1 MSFDAPA
8 SLDGSRH
15 IETGVVAV
23 SRETFN
29 LFHGETDAVPQGA
42 PGDRGR
48 AARVGSKIGG
58 ERLGMSVYELPA
70 GEAIGPYHVELTDE
84 EWLIVVEGEVTV
96 RTPERERTLARGD
109 VLCFPVG
116 PEGAHLVRNA
126 SSEMAGEAAR
136 VAVISTKNEFCIVEY
151 PEDEKLQLWAGDAH
165 YMLDLPTAAR

>member
-1 MSFDAPA
+1 LVRRRVSTET
-8 SLDGSRH
+8 RY
-15 IETGVVAV
+15 IETGVVTV

-29 LFHGETDAVPQGA
+29 LFHGETDAVPPGA

-58 ERLGMSVYELPA
+58 ERLGMSVYDLPA

-84 EWLIVVEGEVTV
+84 EWLIVVEGEVTA
-96 RTPERERTLARGD
+96 RTPEGERTLAPGD
-109 VLCFPVG
+109 VLCFPIG
-116 PEGAHLVRNA
+116 PEGAHLVRNG
-126 SSEMAGEAAR
+126 SGEAAR

-165 YMLDLPTAAR
+165 YMLDHPSAAR

>member
-1 MSFDAPA
+1 M
-8 SLDGSRH
+8 
-15 IETGVVAV
+15 

-29 LFHGETDAVPQGA
+29 LFHGETDPVPPGA
-42 PGDRGR
+42 PGENGR

-58 ERLGMSVYELPA
+58 ERLGMSVYDLPA

-84 EWLIVVEGEVTV
+84 EWLIVVEGQVTV
-96 RTPERERTLARGD
+96 RTPEGERALAPGD

-126 SSEMAGEAAR
+126 SGETAR

-151 PEDEKLQLWAGDAH
+151 PEDEKLQLWAGNAH
-165 YMLDLPTAAR
+165 YMLDHPTAAR